1 MRSLIVDDD
10 AVCRKLLM
18 AALGTLG
25 PVQEAPSGRAA
36 VEAVRRALLADEPFD
51 LITLDIMMP
60 DMDGQSALVA
70 IRSLEGVKGFR
81 EGTRAII
88 LMTTALGD
96 GKNVLSAFREQCN
109 GYLTKPIDLE
119 RLYSV
124 LGEQGLYPVDA
135 G

>member
-1 MRSLIVDDD
+1 
-10 AVCRKLLM
+10 M

-36 VEAVRRALLADEPFD
+36 VEAVRRALMADEPYD

-81 EGTRAII
+81 EGTGAVI

-96 GKNVLSAFREQCN
+96 GKNVLLAFREQCN

-124 LGEQGLYPVDA
+124 LGEHGLYPVDA